1 MDSST
6 FCLLFFFLVLIV
18 VALLNDRNIFNSKKK
33 IILVEILQQGGEV
46 IEISSKHLWGSKGH
60 YNYRIVFRDQS
71 GQKHQTT
78 CIAYM
83 YGNELFWSKTP
94 AELMSGVQIA
104 NAPSVFNR
112 VENEHMELTTKSS
125 KEQIIDDLHEENLRL
140 KEKLER
146 LRNNSGKIE

>member
-18 VALLNDRNIFNSKKK
+18 VALLIDRNIFNSKKK

-83 YGNELFWSKTP
+83 YGNELFWSNST
-94 AELMSGVQIA
+94 LSISRGIA
-104 NAPSVFNR
+104 HSIHQTIENR
-112 VENEHMELTTKSS
+112 GWN
-125 KEQIIDDLHEENLRL
+125 
-140 KEKLER
+140 
-146 LRNNSGKIE
+146 

>member
-1 MDSST
+1 MDK
-6 FCLLFFFLVLIV
+6 L
-18 VALLNDRNIFNSKKK
+18 
-33 IILVEILQQGGEV
+33 E
-46 IEISSKHLWGSKGH
+46 
-60 YNYRIVFRDQS
+60 
-71 GQKHQTT
+71 
-78 CIAYM
+78 
-83 YGNELFWSKTP
+83 SKTP